1 MTKDGSYY
9 WVLANVTP
17 SFDENDNIVGYFSV
31 RRKPKKESL
40 DFIKNLYEKLLML
53 EKNGGMDQSL
63 KHINNLLQE
72 KGVSYEELILS
83 I

>member
-1 MTKDGSYY
+1 
-9 WVLANVTP
+9 
-17 SFDENDNIVGYFSV
+17 
-31 RRKPKKESL
+31 
-40 DFIKNLYEKLLML
+40 ML
-53 EKNGGMDQSL
+53 EKNGGMDLSL